1 MTGLFLQAQPLTTF
15 RGIRPAAKGQKLSGE
30 TQYLLTSLR
39 FTQPHPTLQRGPRPP
54 WWSKVPTA
62 LKYLLQIAKH
72 AKSEKTTQDTQAVL
86 PGTSGLWLL
95 TT

>member
-1 MTGLFLQAQPLTTF
+1 MVEQGTHSPEIPALPTSEVSVL
-15 RGIRPAAKGQKLSGE
+15 RGN
-30 TQYLLTSLR
+30 
-39 FTQPHPTLQRGPRPP
+39 
-54 WWSKVPTA
+54 
-62 LKYLLQIAKH
+62 LLQIAKH